1 MCSLCD
7 AAPLIVMY
15 EMHELKV
22 ADYYV
27 LHVAAGV
34 LNYQVN
40 VREGF
45 MQRQH
50 DFGNSDI
57 APTGDPEAQVEGDD
71 LPGVAAGCAGGAPK
85 CA

>member
-40 VREGF
+40 VR
-45 MQRQH
+45 
-50 DFGNSDI
+50 
-57 APTGDPEAQVEGDD
+57 
-71 LPGVAAGCAGGAPK
+71 
-85 CA
+85 